1 MQGIIVI
8 VALFALM
15 YFMMIRPQQRRAK
28 ERTAM
33 LGSAD
38 IGDEIATVGG
48 VIGRIVAVEE
58 PGEVVC
64 IEVDS
69 DVELRVQRRAIGE
82 IITQAPSD
90 GTAEPPTSDDF
101 DAPESD

>member
-1 MQGIIVI
+1 MNFSGFIFIFGIIAI
-8 VALFALM
+8 M
-15 YFMMIRPQQRRAK
+15 YFLMIRPQRKRAA

-33 LGSAD
+33 LSAAD

-48 VIGRIVAVEE
+48 IVGKIVAVEE
-58 PGEVVC
+58 PGEIIC

-82 IITQAPSD
+82 IITSAGGQGADDPPASD
-90 GTAEPPTSDDF
+90 GVD
-101 DAPESD
+101 ESE